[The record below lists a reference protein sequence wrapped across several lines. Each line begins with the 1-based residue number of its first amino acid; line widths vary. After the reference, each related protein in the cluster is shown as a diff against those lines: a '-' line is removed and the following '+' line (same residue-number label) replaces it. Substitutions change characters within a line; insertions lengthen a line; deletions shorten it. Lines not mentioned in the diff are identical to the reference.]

1 MLMRAPKESG
11 SWTWILDCA
20 VGTGLEFALTTAARM
35 SAVLAKHDL
44 LEPYSLEWDWVR
56 TGMGTLSVSSR
67 RNIGARSLDDPTLPD
82 RLRACRPITH
92 PQAEVDSITVLG
104 TGAWFDADG
113 ERHREDRLV
122 ELFLAPDETDVW
134 VELSVHHDVWAQ
146 CDFRGRP
153 QPRIHAHNAPRL
165 AAALREIEQVLGVAA
180 EPGEPTYYG
189 CAEGYGLK
197 APDIIDGLGPDVSAA
212 LG

>member
-1 MLMRAPKESG
+1 MLMRAPQESG
-11 SWTWILDCA
+11 SWTWILDD
-20 VGTGLEFALTTAARM
+20 VTGPDLEFALNAAARM
-35 SAVLAKHDL
+35 SAVLEKHDL
-44 LEPYSLEWDWVR
+44 LEPHSIGWSWRHAARRGLAGDSC
-56 TGMGTLSVSSR
+56 LSVSPSA
-67 RNIGARSLDDPTLPD
+67 IAGPALPD
-82 RLRACRPITH
+82 RLRSFH
-92 PQAEVDSITVLG
+92 PQARISSIILLG
-104 TGAWFDADG
+104 SGAWFDADG

-146 CDFRGRP
+146 CDFQGRP
-153 QPRIHAHNAPRL
+153 QPRIHANNAPRL

-197 APDIIDGLGPDVSAA
+197 APDIIDGLGPDVSGA
-212 LG
+212 LLG